1 MKTQLRRINASQALD
16 FQLVQTITL
25 YAGHT

>member
-1 MKTQLRRINASQALD
+1 MKTRLRRIHTSHALN
-16 FQLVQTITL
+16 FHLVQTITL